1 MCNFKLPPCSCSMNT
16 PNGSVCPLCHQGMA
30 IPKSYY
36 PDLARVIDRATG
48 KLKSSPEA
56 MELLTKTFPA
66 QDGHFRVPD
75 LADKY
80 IKKDRS

>member
-1 MCNFKLPPCSCSMNT
+1 MDKLPACTCSMNT
-16 PNGSVCPLCHQGMA
+16 PDGRVCPLCHQGMA

-36 PDLARVIDRATG
+36 PDLARVIDGAIKT
-48 KLKSSPEA
+48 LDESPHVEQLA
-56 MELLTKTFPA
+56 KTFTA

>member
-1 MCNFKLPPCSCSMNT
+1 MDKLPACTCSMST
-16 PNGSVCPLCHQGMA
+16 PDGRVCPMCHQGMV

-36 PDLARVIDRATG
+36 PDLARAIDGAVKT
-48 KLKSSPEA
+48 LTESEHI
-56 MELLTKTFPA
+56 EQLTKTFPA

-80 IKKDRS
+80 LKKDRQ

>member
-1 MCNFKLPPCSCSMNT
+1 MNKLPPCTC
-16 PNGSVCPLCHQGMA
+16 GAGVEDGHVCPMCHQGMD

-36 PDLARVIDRATG
+36 PDLSRVIDQATG

-56 MELLTKTFPA
+56 MELLTKTFPS

-80 IKKDRS
+80 IKNKDPQ